1 MKKNVVTKWRQEVG
15 ISATTNLARFAFPR
29 LHVINVEN
37 DVNYLFLDLTSKW
50 LSRLSPQKYT
60 GFTRSSKETDQP

>member
-15 ISATTNLARFAFPR
+15 ISATANLARFADPR

-37 DVNYLFLDLTSKW
+37 DVKYLFKDLTSKW
-50 LSRLSPQKYT
+50 LSRLPPQKYT